1 MFDDKQTKL
10 LARPLAQARVRPLE
24 ANGRPVLRDG
34 KPVYYMEAWDLIEQ
48 ANAIFG
54 FGNWSR
60 ETVSVEAIHAPV
72 MRENERDAHKSVVV
86 ASFWAKVRITVTDG
100 SRSIVREGCG
110 AATSYQ
116 KTMGESVEMAIKSA
130 ETDAMK
136 RALMTFGNQFGLAL
150 YDKEHRNVGREERAP
165 LPNDRRAPIDVG
177 FTDVSAESG
186 RESAPHSGHRTPES
200 APPHPSNTRSDLGIS
215 WRAASAPPHPSNTQR
230 ALATLE
236 PRPNG
241 HHKPNGGMRY

>member
-1 MFDDKQTKL
+1 MFDDKQTRL
-10 LARPLAQARVRPLE
+10 LAGPLSPERVRPLE

-34 KPVYYMEAWDLIEQ
+34 KPVFYMEAWDLIEQ

-72 MRENERDAHKSVVV
+72 LRENENDARKTVVV

-100 SRSIVREGCG
+100 LRSIVREGCG

-150 YDKEHRNVGREERAP
+150 YDKAHRHVGHEDPAA
-165 LPNDRRAPIDVG
+165 LPHGRQRLDVG
-177 FTDVSAESG
+177 FGDVAAESG
-186 RESAPHSGHRTPES
+186 AESARQPSARALQHTPES
-200 APPHPSNTRSDLGIS
+200 APRPT
-215 WRAASAPPHPSNTQR
+215 NTQR

-241 HHKPNGGMRY
+241 QQTRPNGGMRY

>member
-10 LARPLAQARVRPLE
+10 LAGPLSPERVRPLQ

-34 KPVYYMEAWDLIEQ
+34 KQVYYMEAWDLIEQ

-54 FGNWSR
+54 FGCWSR
-60 ETVSVEAIHAPV
+60 ETVTVESVHPPV
-72 MRENERDAHKSVVV
+72 LRENAQDVHKTVVV

-116 KTMGESVEMAIKSA
+116 KTMGEAVEMAIKSA

-136 RALMTFGNQFGLAL
+136 RALMTFGSQFGLAL
-150 YDKEHRNVGREERAP
+150 YDKEHRNVGRDEPAP
-165 LPNDRRAPIDVG
+165 LPDGRTARIDEG
-177 FTDVSAESG
+177 FADVAGVSG
-186 RESAPHSGHRTPES
+186 RTPAAHMGHRTPPP
-200 APPHPSNTRSDLGIS
+200 APPLNS
-215 WRAASAPPHPSNTQR
+215 QR

-236 PRPNG
+236 ARPNG